1 MLGCAATVQGRVR
14 TGRFLLACGA
24 ALALAAPATAS
35 ADPGVT
41 SATLRTAAA
50 KLITAE
56 LNRDG
61 ATACSVL
68 NAPLTATVGGLS
80 CTQRWDA
87 RSARLLTA
95 PGGAGHLRADL
106 RAVVSAPVTING
118 EHGTIALPHPLLN
131 GHSRF
136 YWTANCWM
144 LTR

>member
-1 MLGCAATVQGRVR
+1 MK
-14 TGRFLLACGA
+14 TGGFLLACGA
-24 ALALAAPATAS
+24 ALALSAPAAAS
-35 ADPGVT
+35 ADPGAT

-68 NAPLTATVGGLS
+68 NAPLTVTVGGLS
-80 CTQRWDA
+80 CTQRWYV
-87 RSARLLTA
+87 RSTRLLAA
-95 PGGAGHLRADL
+95 PGGASHLRADL
-106 RAVVSAPVTING
+106 RAVMSARVTING
-118 EHGTIALPHPLLN
+118 EHGAIALPKPLFH

>member
-1 MLGCAATVQGRVR
+1 VK
-14 TGRFLLACGA
+14 TGGFLLACGA
-24 ALALAAPATAS
+24 ALALSAPAVAS
-35 ADPGVT
+35 ADPGAT

-87 RSARLLTA
+87 RSTRLLA
-95 PGGAGHLRADL
+95 ARGGASHLRADL
-106 RAVVSAPVTING
+106 RAVMSAKVTING
-118 EHGTIALPHPLLN
+118 EHGSIALPNPLFH
-131 GHSRF
+131 GQSRF